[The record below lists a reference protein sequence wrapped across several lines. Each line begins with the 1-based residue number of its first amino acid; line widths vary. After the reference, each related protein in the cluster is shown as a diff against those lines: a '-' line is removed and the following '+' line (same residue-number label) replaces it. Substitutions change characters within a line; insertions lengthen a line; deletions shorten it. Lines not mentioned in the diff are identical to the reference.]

1 MLVKKQINNKKS
13 DIYPLSH
20 DIRENQRVKELWK
33 MLRTKNLITEEKYR
47 RLTGRNPFTEEQKAD
62 FIARQLVETSQ
73 GTKGVAEIIG
83 NLLPETTIVYAKASN
98 VSDFRRD
105 RNFPKSRIVNDFHHA
120 QDAYLNIVV
129 GNVYY
134 TKFTQN
140 PLNFIKKDYARDAEK
155 FKYNLSRMFDWDVRR
170 GEEIAWIAPGEHGLG
185 TLEIVQKVMNKNT
198 PLVTRMS
205 MEGHGGIANETLYSA
220 RKAKEEGYIPLKTSD
235 ERMQDVTR
243 YGGYSSVTTAYFF
256 LVEHEEKKK
265 RIRTI
270 ESVPVYLKEK
280 IECNPEELEKYCEY
294 QLQLKNFSIRLRKIK
309 IQSLIKKDGYFM
321 YLSGRTGNRLTVR
334 NQVSL
339 CMKMEWIIYAKQI
352 EKYIEKGILNEEMT
366 EEKNMEL
373 YDVFVSKHKE
383 GIFAN
388 RPNPMGDKLEEYREK
403 FIKCKKKEQIKVLR
417 ELFNLSMLGIVSADL
432 TLVGGSGKTGVMLIP
447 KKLTG
452 AKEVKLINQ
461 SVTGIYENS
470 IDLLTI

>member
-1 MLVKKQINNKKS
+1 M
-13 DIYPLSH
+13 
-20 DIRENQRVKELWK
+20 
-33 MLRTKNLITEEKYR
+33 
-47 RLTGRNPFTEEQKAD
+47 
-62 FIARQLVETSQ
+62 
-73 GTKGVAEIIG
+73 
-83 NLLPETTIVYAKASN
+83 
-98 VSDFRRD
+98 
-105 RNFPKSRIVNDFHHA
+105 
-120 QDAYLNIVV
+120 V

-140 PLNFIKKDYARDAEK
+140 PLNFIKKDYERDAEK

-366 EEKNMEL
+366 EEQGRFFRICAMQECL
-373 YDVFVSKHKE
+373 
-383 GIFAN
+383 
-388 RPNPMGDKLEEYREK
+388 
-403 FIKCKKKEQIKVLR
+403 
-417 ELFNLSMLGIVSADL
+417 
-432 TLVGGSGKTGVMLIP
+432 
-447 KKLTG
+447 
-452 AKEVKLINQ
+452 
-461 SVTGIYENS
+461 
-470 IDLLTI
+470 